1 VQTNNKPWWA
11 QATALVSVTASGAV
25 TGLTFAPGTP
35 ADLAGPTSVP
45 VHLLA
50 LEKSATENPATQ
62 HNANSDT
69 ALRAAIVNVAR
80 HYLRLSQTRTPA
92 EMEALIWGADSVDG
106 ADHGPSCAAFASLTL
121 ELGAQAVGQQSW
133 VSGGGTYPWPLHDW
147 ADVRVD
153 PNPASPQV
161 ISVLQDAQSHDRW
174 HPLGD
179 GYQPRPGDW
188 VLFDGHVEVV
198 TGDSGGTLETIGG
211 DSLPNYSVNAH
222 TYTGTL
228 SDYGI
233 AGFVDNGNLT
243 ASART
248 PAQHTIDKPKP
259 DSKQRKSAAHTQ
271 ATVGGVSNSALGV
284 ATPAAAPVSG
294 ARTDPTAAHH
304 QEVSRTPDHTQ
315 HRATP
320 AARKTPAVDTAAI
333 PGADVGQPGVSQ
345 PGVSQGNVSQPQV
358 AQSQVAQPQVAQPQV
373 AQPQV
378 APPEQPSQPA
388 AAQPQHHMAAHHTA
402 THHTATN
409 HPGTASMPTAS
420 AQHAFIAE
428 VAPGAIATQ
437 HEYGVPAAVTIAQAI
452 DESGWGQSELAV
464 TAHNLFG
471 IKGTGP
477 AGSVTMP
484 TTEFVNGA
492 WVSTTA
498 SFRAYH
504 NFAESIADHGRLL
517 ATDSA
522 YQHAMAD
529 RSIPDAFAA
538 DLAGVYA
545 TNPGYGGQLVAIM
558 RLYDLYRFDVAS
570 PAIHHAPT
578 AAAAAAPRTSNPTIP
593 GAGASGVV
601 MAPAPAPDSHAAAR
615 TAAPVINPA
624 PTSPANTNRGGGT
637 SIPGT
642 PTATTTRV
650 VKPYRHRIPL
660 PVATAILTSAK
671 VPLTRNEPL
680 YQDVAELAGVPW
692 ELLAACDWLQCEAKT
707 GYSPVHG
714 EKLGKSNMDGTAYHT
729 KSEALGQC
737 AADLIGLSRAVYGI
751 DITRSDPLSVH
762 DLANVFAA
770 FRWGGLLRRN
780 GISAMEFPY
789 SVAGLTTEH
798 MRMCW
803 PRIAGANAPDKP
815 GTRFRGAFGAV
826 PLLLSLK
833 YPATI

>member
-1 VQTNNKPWWA
+1 VQTNKKPWWA

-35 ADLAGPTSVP
+35 ADLAGPASVP

-50 LEKSATENPATQ
+50 LEKSAFENLGTQ
-62 HNANSDT
+62 HNATSDT

-133 VSGGGTYPWPLHDW
+133 VSGGGSYPWPLHDW

-161 ISVLQDAQSHDRW
+161 ISVLQDAQAHDRW

-198 TGDSGGTLETIGG
+198 TGDAGGTLETIGG

-222 TYTGTL
+222 TYSGTL

-233 AGFVDNGNLT
+233 VGFVDNGNLT
-243 ASART
+243 ASAQP
-248 PAQHTIDKPKP
+248 PALHSTDKPKP
-259 DSKQRKSAAHTQ
+259 DHKQPKSAAHTQ
-271 ATVGGVSNSALGV
+271 ATVGGVSSSALGV
-284 ATPAAAPVSG
+284 AAPPAAPVSATAPSARASG
-294 ARTDPTAAHH
+294 ARTNRTTAHRQQA
-304 QEVSRTPDHTQ
+304 SPIPDHTP
-315 HRATP
+315 AGSLAPTTP
-320 AARKTPAVDTAAI
+320 PIGADGAPEPGVVDPPAI
-333 PGADVGQPGVSQ
+333 PGAGVGQPRI
-345 PGVSQGNVSQPQV
+345 
-358 AQSQVAQPQVAQPQV
+358 A
-373 AQPQV
+373 
-378 APPEQPSQPA
+378 QPA
-388 AAQPQHHMAAHHTA
+388 AAQPRHHMAAHQPA
-402 THHTATN
+402 TH

-437 HEYGVPAAVTIAQAI
+437 REYGVPAAVTIAQAI

-484 TTEFVNGA
+484 TTEFVNGS

-570 PAIHHAPT
+570 PATQHVPP
-578 AAAAAAPRTSNPTIP
+578 AAAVTAPRTSIPAIP
-593 GAGASGVV
+593 GASTSGVV
-601 MAPAPAPDSHAAAR
+601 MAPAPAPASHAAAR
-615 TAAPVINPA
+615 TATPVINPA
-624 PTSPANTNRGGGT
+624 QTSPANTNRGGGT

-680 YQDVAELAGVPW
+680 YRDVAELAGVRW

-714 EKLGKSNMDGTAYHT
+714 EKLGKSNSDGTAYHT

-737 AADLIGLSRAVYGI
+737 AADLIALSRAVYGI

-803 PRIAGANAPDKP
+803 PRIPGGSAPDKP